1 MWYRVFGLNDAPP
14 DLAALLE
21 HLHAAGLP
29 AVAHFRGDDLGW
41 TGGEL
46 VLGEAAVTVERY
58 LAKED
63 DLRDDLN
70 TWAGWL
76 ETRADQPR
84 HGELMQ
90 HVIGTKQL
98 ITVRRPPDVALDRL
112 CDEVHVLNRRLD
124 AGDQLLRIARELT
137 TLNES
142 LQALAY
148 AALGQQA
155 PTVRRRRT
163 G

>member
-1 MWYRVFGLNDAPP
+1 
-14 DLAALLE
+14 LLE

-46 VLGEAAVTVERY
+46 VLDKRSVSVERY
-58 LAKED
+58 LTKED

-84 HGELMQ
+84 HREMMQ

-98 ITVRRPPDVALDRL
+98 VTVRTPPGSELERL
-112 CDEVHVLNRRLD
+112 CEETCLWL
-124 AGDQLLRIARELT
+124 ARQT
-137 TLNES
+137 DGVY
-142 LQALAY
+142 QIDGRGFF
-148 AALGQQA
+148 AADGTMLV
-155 PTVRRRRT
+155 PED
-163 G
+163 

>member
-1 MWYRVFGLNDAPP
+1 MWYRVFGLSDAPP

-29 AVAHFRGDDLGW
+29 AAGHFRGDDLGW

-46 VLGEAAVTVERY
+46 TLGGTSVAVERY
-58 LAKED
+58 LTKED

-84 HGELMQ
+84 HADLMQ
-90 HVIGTKQL
+90 HVIGTRQL
-98 ITVRRPPDVALDRL
+98 VTLRRPPDPALDGL
-112 CDEVHVLNRRLD
+112 CHEVCRWLAAQTDGVYQVDGRGFFAADGTPLL
-124 AGDQLLRIARELT
+124 AGD
-137 TLNES
+137 
-142 LQALAY
+142 
-148 AALGQQA
+148 
-155 PTVRRRRT
+155 
-163 G
+163 